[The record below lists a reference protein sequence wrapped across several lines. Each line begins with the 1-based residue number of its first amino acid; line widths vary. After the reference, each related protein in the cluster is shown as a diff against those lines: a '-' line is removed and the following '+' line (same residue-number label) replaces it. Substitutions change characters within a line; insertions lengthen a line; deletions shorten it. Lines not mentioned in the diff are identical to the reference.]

1 MQLRQIIVVGFAFAV
16 SACSTLTPQAGSGNA
31 ALPAAIAKRMSAG
44 GTLTTLYSFQGQ
56 PDGADPQGPVSVYHL
71 CTRQCTTL
79 ILGNTSGAGPT
90 TRERFTRS
98 LAPT

>member
-79 ILGNTSGAGPT
+79 ILGNTSARGDQQRGNDL
-90 TRERFTRS
+90 
-98 LAPT
+98 LAL